1 MKQQAT
7 TFSLGTC
14 LVGALLLGGPL
25 LGACSDDARPAGGA
39 GGMGTADAGAPDGP
53 IEVPAVTTPEAG
65 LVRTVSLVP
74 GHVPPPNP
82 VTGAASPDRYNAT
95 PVVRYQIEGASAP
108 RAILVLVPGIFGGA
122 GSMDPLARAVVR
134 RAKAAGVE
142 VEVWSIDRRSNL
154 LEDLRGMDA
163 AEARGDAEV
172 AYRYYAGTGTVG
184 GEKFAGFRRAAD
196 VSFQSE
202 WGLATHIEDLRRVM
216 ALVPQASRRGH
227 VFLGG
232 HSLGGLITQV
242 YGAWRFDDGRRGTE
256 EVAGLVLLD
265 SALRSDEITE
275 AEYRGGHSGALFPTP
290 GIDEIRRS
298 APFIELPFLG
308 LDVYPVLDIAALRV
322 LFDPTGVIRTDDARN
337 GALAFFLGL
346 GKTELPAM
354 TNRGALGFGFDYAS
368 TPIDIFGATLGTP
381 TGGAVALRPSLT
393 GTRMLRYPSDMSAT
407 YDWQSAPGGSA
418 GWTPLETLA
427 HATTDGRTNLAE
439 WYFPTRLSLDLEAA
453 GDLRVPEAGWQARE
467 GLRAF
472 DGARIDAPLLAV
484 SAGHGITQPSS
495 YEALR
500 GRIAPLAAD
509 RPAGPLPRSDAR
521 AFRVVD
527 VPGMSHLDVTL
538 AVDASDN
545 PVPQAIVDFLTTHAA
560 AGTVASPT
568 LP

>member
-1 MKQQAT
+1 MRAR
-7 TFSLGTC
+7 
-14 LVGALLLGGPL
+14 ALAAVALAA
-25 LGACSDDARPAGGA
+25 ACSDGGRPGRGAMGADAH
-39 GGMGTADAGAPDGP
+39 DAGAPDAP
-53 IEVPAVTTPEAG
+53 FEVPAVTTPEAG
-65 LVRTVSLVP
+65 MVRTVSVLP

-95 PVVRYQIEGASAP
+95 PVVRYRLEGASAP

-122 GSMDPLARAVVR
+122 GSLDPLARAIVR
-134 RAKAAGVE
+134 RGKAAGLE

-163 AEARGDAEV
+163 AEAAGDAEV
-172 AYRYYAGTGTVG
+172 AYRYYAGTGTAG
-184 GEKFAGFRRAAD
+184 GQRFAGFHRPEAL
-196 VSFQSE
+196 SFQSE
-202 WGLATHIEDLRRVM
+202 WGLETHIGDLRRVM
-216 ALVPQASRRGH
+216 AHVPQAARRGH

-242 YGAWRFDDGRRGTE
+242 YGAWRFEDGIRGTD

-265 SALRSDEITE
+265 SALRSTSITE
-275 AEYRGGHSGALFPTP
+275 AEYRGGHGGGLFPAP
-290 GIDEIRRS
+290 GLDEIRRTT
-298 APFIELPFLG
+298 PYIELPFLG
-308 LDVYPVLDIAALRV
+308 LDVFPVLDVAALRV
-322 LFDPTGVIRTDDARN
+322 LFDPTAVIRTDDARN

-368 TPIDIFGATLGTP
+368 NPVDIFGATLGTP
-381 TGGAVALRPSLT
+381 TGGAVGLRPSLT
-393 GTRMLRYPSDMSAT
+393 GARMLRFPSDLSAT
-407 YDWQSAPGGSA
+407 YDWQSAPGGAA

-427 HATTDGRTNLAE
+427 HATVDGRTNLAE
-439 WYFPTRLSLDLEAA
+439 WYFPARLSIDLEVA
-453 GDLRVPEAGWQARE
+453 GELRLPETGWAARE

-484 SAGHGITQPSS
+484 SAGYGITRPAS

-500 GRIAPLAAD
+500 GRLAPLSAN
-509 RPAGPLPRSDAR
+509 RPAGALPRSDAR

-527 VPGMSHLDVTL
+527 VPTMSHLDVTL

-545 PVPQAIVDFLTTHAA
+545 PIPQAIVDFLAAHAA
-560 AGTVASPT
+560 AGTVPSPE